1 MQANFRRYF
10 CFILL
15 NQAQT
20 QLDHLKVLDELLGE
34 RRGCTKGCF
43 LVPAKPI
50 HILCVISFRYC
61 PFVIE
66 TLALTGLRFGTFGG
80 LNVGW
85 VTAYKPGMMT
95 LNSN

>member
-1 MQANFRRYF
+1 MMHRPPVVSSQKLDL
-10 CFILL
+10 LL
-15 NQAQT
+15 N
-20 QLDHLKVLDELLGE
+20 LNGLK
-34 RRGCTKGCF
+34 RRGCNKGSF

-66 TLALTGLRFGTFGG
+66 NLALTGLRFGTFGAIK
-80 LNVGW
+80 VGW

-95 LNSN
+95 LNSNLKKFVID